1 MAGTIIT
8 FYSYK
13 GGTGRSMCVAN
24 IAWIL
29 ASNGLRVLAVDW
41 DLEAPGLHQYFH
53 PFLPDPELR
62 TSSGVID
69 LVWEFA
75 EAVLNTEDS
84 VEPGWHKK
92 FARIS
97 PYAMS
102 IQHNFPDAGTID
114 FVPAGRQDSSYSAL
128 VSSFDWE
135 NFYERLGGGGFL
147 EALKRNMSELYD
159 YVLIDSRT
167 GLSDTAGIC
176 TVQLPN
182 ILVNCFSLST
192 QAIDGATAVAASV
205 KRQQG
210 SEIRI
215 FPVPMRVEDGEQD
228 KLDAS
233 RDYARD
239 HLGVFLSHLA
249 DPERY
254 WGEVEVPY
262 KSFYAYEEILAA
274 IGDRPQQENTV
285 LAATERI
292 VSYLTDGQVTSLAAP
307 PAEPER
313 RALLTRFQR
322 VRALHPTPTPA
333 PAASPRTGFWG
344 LLSSTEQTALSAIG
358 QMREFY
364 PGAVMYAE
372 GEPSTHVFV
381 ILVGWVK
388 VNTVTR
394 GGDEMLLALRG
405 DGEIVGEVA
414 GGTTGLREATIRAIG
429 TVRTLIVAYDRFT
442 AFLDA
447 NPGAAHAFRRVVTQR
462 FQDADTSL
470 RRHAVTTGAQRLA
483 GLLLELAMRY
493 GSDAGDTIDV
503 AIPLSQEEL
512 ASLAG
517 TSRATVIRAFGAW
530 RKRGIIRTERRRIT
544 ITDPQALR
552 QIAA

>member
-1 MAGTIIT
+1 
-8 FYSYK
+8 
-13 GGTGRSMCVAN
+13 MCVAN
-24 IAWIL
+24 TAWIL

-69 LVWEFA
+69 LIWEFA

-84 VEPGWHKK
+84 DEPGWHEK

-97 PYAMS
+97 PYSVS
-102 IQHNFPDAGTID
+102 IQYNFPDAGTID
-114 FVPAGRQDSSYSAL
+114 FVPAGRQGSSYSAL

-135 NFYERLGGGGFL
+135 NFYDRLGGGGFL

-176 TVQLPN
+176 TVQFPD

-205 KRQQG
+205 KSQEQNNQ
-210 SEIRI
+210 IRI

-239 HLGVFLSHLA
+239 HLGGFLSHLA

-262 KSFYAYEEILAA
+262 KSFYAYEEILAT

-292 VSYLTDGQVTSLAAP
+292 VSYLTGGQVTALAAA

-322 VRALHPTPTPA
+322 VRTSRPA
-333 PAASPRTGFWG
+333 PAASLGTGFWG
-344 LLSSTEQTALSAIG
+344 LLSTNEQAALSTTG
-358 QMREFY
+358 LMRSY
-364 PGAVMYAE
+364 SPGATIALE
-372 GEPSTHVFV
+372 GDPSTHVF
-381 ILVGWVK
+381 ILLAGWVK
-388 VNTVTR
+388 ILSTTR
-394 GGDEMLLALRG
+394 DDHEIVLAIRG
-405 DGEIVGEVA
+405 DGDIVGELA
-414 GGTTGLREATIRAIG
+414 GETTGRREATIQAID
-429 TVRTLIVAYDRFT
+429 TVQTLVVPYDRFGV
-442 AFLDA
+442 FLDSY
-447 NPGAAHAFRRVVTQR
+447 PGAMRAYRREITR
-462 FQDADTSL
+462 RWNDTDTML
-470 RRHAVTTGAQRLA
+470 RRRAVTTGAQRLA
-483 GLLLELAMRY
+483 GLLLDLATRD
-493 GSDAGDTIDV
+493 GTAAGDATDV
-503 AIPLSQEEL
+503 PIPLSQEEL

-517 TSRATVIRAFGAW
+517 TSRATVTRTFSNW
-530 RKRGIIRTERRRIT
+530 RRRGIIRTGQQSIT

-552 QIAA
+552 SIAYAKA